1 MFFGIKKYYSQKKYT
16 KITNTSQV
24 IAALIVA
31 APLMWEGIDDV
42 NTSFS
47 IEYSRL

>member
-1 MFFGIKKYYSQKKYT
+1 MKYYSQKKYT
-16 KITNTSQV
+16 IIINTSQV
-24 IAALIVA
+24 IAALILA

-47 IEYSRL
+47 IQYGSL